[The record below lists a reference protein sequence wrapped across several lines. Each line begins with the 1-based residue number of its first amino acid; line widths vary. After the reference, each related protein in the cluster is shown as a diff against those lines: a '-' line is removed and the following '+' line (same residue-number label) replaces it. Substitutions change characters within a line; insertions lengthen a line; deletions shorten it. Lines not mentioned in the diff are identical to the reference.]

1 MTEMIQK
8 EEDELKNNRND
19 RGAEG
24 DLEAALAEKEGAKK
38 IESPTLRT
46 SQGAQ
51 VRGYLASIA
60 DSDFV
65 RELQQALRHAQQI
78 TGDDWRLEIR
88 ADGVEI
94 VCQDELDEV
103 EVSLDSVLDLASESV
118 AESCMSAAEVPRI
131 KLPVPQPPGT
141 KKASKKDA

>member
-8 EEDELKNNRND
+8 EEDELKNN
-19 RGAEG
+19 GVAEG
-24 DLEAALAEKEGAKK
+24 KLEATRVQKEGGKK
-38 IESPTLRT
+38 IDSPTLRT

-78 TGDDWRLEIR
+78 TGDDWRLEIH

-94 VCQDELDEV
+94 MCQNELEEV

-118 AESCMSAAEVPRI
+118 AKSCMSAAQEPRI